1 MDNNAVKNTVYD
13 KLFTKVNAIDTR
25 TPRRTSTSVT
35 KIQFDSDNQDLE
47 KKIEDF
53 NKKIPNNGEL
63 VNRLIITQNLQRLK
77 TRY

>member
-1 MDNNAVKNTVYD
+1 MLSKILCMINCLPKSMLLVLGHQELV
-13 KLFTKVNAIDTR
+13 
-25 TPRRTSTSVT
+25 PTSVT

-63 VNRLIITQNLQRLK
+63 VNRLIVTQNLQRLK

>member
-1 MDNNAVKNTVYD
+1 MDNNAVKNTVCD
-13 KLFTKVNAIDTR
+13 KLFTKVNAIGTR
-25 TPRRTSTSVT
+25 TPRTSISVT